1 MADDLVNQLTLNFLI
16 SKNQLYKLNKK
27 IKESNDVNKKNN
39 KEIYKERITK
49 LFNEL
54 LENNPPND
62 LLFDVKSGFDYF
74 VDKCVYYFKTHDDNA
89 NLNRYSNNDDN
100 DLTNGSNNDDNDLTN
115 GSNNDDNDSNND
127 SNNDDSNND
136 DNDLTN
142 DSNNDDSNNDD
153 NDLTIDLEPAVEQ
166 PIIVKEKYT
175 NKSSGHSDMQK
186 LPLNWFQS
194 VRQNYK
200 QNHIIPRTKDV
211 IIGGNSA
218 FRDEKK
224 KI

>member
-27 IKESNDVNKKNN
+27 IKESNDVNKKND

-100 DLTNGSNNDDNDLTN
+100 DLTNDSNNDDNDLIN
-115 GSNNDDNDSNND
+115 
-127 SNNDDSNND
+127 DSNND

-142 DSNNDDSNNDD
+142 
-153 NDLTIDLEPAVEQ
+153 DLEPAVEQ